1 MIDDVKF
8 ISFSNDIILI
18 VEGIV
23 MIEISLVINL
33 IIVIC
38 EFITLLHIKGKV
50 NILKYYTY
58 LQNLIAL
65 LVSLIYSTCVIICL
79 VTGSV
84 IPDAIKGL
92 RYIATTGLISTM
104 FIFIVFLGAGK
115 KVSITQDDFIR
126 GFNYKLA
133 NAILHYICPILSL
146 ISFVVFE
153 REIILE
159 NGIWTMLVAIPSC
172 LYWLVYVVLS
182 ATKAWKEPYNFT
194 SKNKIL
200 EVLTYIF
207 IPVSFIVLSFIIWNL
222 K

>member
-1 MIDDVKF
+1 
-8 ISFSNDIILI
+8 
-18 VEGIV
+18 

-65 LVSLIYSTCVIICL
+65 LVSLIYSICVIICL

-84 IPDAIKGL
+84 IPDVIKGL

-153 REIILE
+153 RQIILE

-207 IPVSFIVLSFIIWNL
+207 IPVSFIVLSFIIWNI